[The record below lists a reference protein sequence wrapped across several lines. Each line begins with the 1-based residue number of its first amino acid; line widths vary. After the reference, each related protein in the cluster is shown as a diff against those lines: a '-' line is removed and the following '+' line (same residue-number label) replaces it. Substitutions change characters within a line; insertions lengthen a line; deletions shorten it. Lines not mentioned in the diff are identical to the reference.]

1 MRYKMYTI
9 QKRLFRCTDAEIFA
23 TFKRWVV
30 KVTEPWREEE
40 ASLDLEWRTFA
51 QKHSVTWRRP
61 RRMYEGMEEDLDPD
75 EKAEVYEF
83 PGGDPD
89 APPDCLRVAQDH
101 ATKQEVLMRRKTAGL
116 DPDD

>member
-1 MRYKMYTI
+1 MRWKMHTI

-40 ASLDLEWRTFA
+40 ASRDLEWRTFA
-51 QKHSVTWRRP
+51 QKHNAAGHRP
-61 RRMYEGMEEDLDPD
+61 RCMYEGMERDLNPD
-75 EKAEVYEF
+75 EKATVYEF
-83 PGGDPD
+83 PGGDPA

-101 ATKQEVLMRRKTAGL
+101 AAQQQVLMKRKAWGL
-116 DPDD
+116 ND